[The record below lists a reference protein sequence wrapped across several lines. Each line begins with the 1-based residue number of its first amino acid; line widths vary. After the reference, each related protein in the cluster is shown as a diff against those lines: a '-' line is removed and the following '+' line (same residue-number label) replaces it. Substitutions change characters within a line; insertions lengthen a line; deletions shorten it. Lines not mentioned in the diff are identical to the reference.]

1 MEYDRQ
7 DILDKAAMAYDHAEA
22 TIRAM
27 DSVFQNVTG
36 SDYNAELTL
45 AQFDMILQG
54 VLLSVA
60 MADGVFEPVE
70 QDFIRQFAMHGDL
83 LEYIRNDSNGEV
95 DLTWDAIAGLP
106 EDVTEGLVAVLPRV
120 LDDQCESFIYPL
132 AAVDFTYSQ
141 VGNVITT
148 PGDFLKSIEA
158 DMIRIAGLLA
168 FVDSEDTDEDI
179 FSTTPRMRTSSR
191 LQKSMHLRQ
200 SASETSC
207 GVVTTMAALSPWII
221 WQAESDSSPVPGGK
235 SRIR

>member
-7 DILDKAAMAYDHAEA
+7 EILDKAALAYDHAEA

-27 DSVFQNVTG
+27 DDVFQNVTG
-36 SDYNAELTL
+36 SDYSAELTL

-60 MADGVFEPVE
+60 MADGVFEDVE

-95 DLTWDAIAGLP
+95 GLP
-106 EDVTEGLVAVLPRV
+106 EDITAGLLQVLPRV

-132 AAVDFTYSQ
+132 AAVDFTYSK
-141 VGNVITT
+141 VGNVMTT

-168 FVDSEDTDEDI
+168 FVDSEGTDDEI
-179 FSTTPRMRTSSR
+179 NAAV
-191 LQKSMHLRQ
+191 SMIYELEGKHWRDLLSGR
-200 SASETSC
+200 
-207 GVVTTMAALSPWII
+207 ALG
-221 WQAESDSSPVPGGK
+221 PGQE
-235 SRIR
+235 INP

>member
-7 DILDKAAMAYDHAEA
+7 DILDKAAEAYLHAES
-22 TIRAM
+22 TIKAM
-27 DSVFQNVTG
+27 DGVFQNVTG
-36 SDYNAELTL
+36 SNYDADLTL

-60 MADGVFEPVE
+60 LADGVFEPVE

-95 DLTWDAIAGLP
+95 NLSWDIIANLP
-106 EDVTEGLVAVLPRV
+106 EDVSTGLIQVLPRV

-141 VGNVITT
+141 LGNIVTT

-168 FVDSEDTDEDI
+168 LVDSEGTDDEI
-179 FSTTPRMRTSSR
+179 
-191 LQKSMHLRQ
+191 
-200 SASETSC
+200 C
-207 GVVTTMAALSPWII
+207 AAVEMIYELEGKHWRDLLSGR
-221 WQAESDSSPVPGGK
+221 ALGPGK
-235 SRIR
+235 EEINP

>member
-7 DILDKAAMAYDHAEA
+7 DILDKAAQAYDHAEE

-27 DSVFQNVTG
+27 DKVFQNVTG
-36 SDYNAELTL
+36 SDYDAELTL

-60 MADGVFEPVE
+60 CADGIFDPVE

-83 LEYIRNDSNGEV
+83 LEYIKNDAEFEI
-95 DLTWDAIAGLP
+95 DLTWDLIASLP
-106 EDVTEGLVAVLPRV
+106 EDVTSALIQVLPQV

-141 VGNVITT
+141 VGNVITS
-148 PGDFLKSIEA
+148 PGEFLQSIEA

-168 FVDSEDTDEDI
+168 FVDSEGTDEEINAAVAMIYELEGRHWREILSGRSLGPGTNPGLESGFGTEEGSGGDI
-179 FSTTPRMRTSSR
+179 S
-191 LQKSMHLRQ
+191 L
-200 SASETSC
+200 
-207 GVVTTMAALSPWII
+207 
-221 WQAESDSSPVPGGK
+221 
-235 SRIR
+235 

>member
-7 DILDKAAMAYDHAEA
+7 DILDKAARAYDHAEA

-27 DSVFQNVTG
+27 DGVFRNVTG
-36 SDYNAELTL
+36 SNYDAELTL

-60 MADGVFEPVE
+60 CADGIFDPLE

-83 LEYIRNDSNGEV
+83 LEYINSDSNGEIE
-95 DLTWDAIAGLP
+95 LSWDILAELP
-106 EDVTEGLVAVLPRV
+106 EDINAMLIRVLPQV

-132 AAVDFTYSQ
+132 AAVDFSYSQ
-141 VGNVITT
+141 FGGVITT

-168 FVDSEDTDEDI
+168 FVDSDGTDDEI
-179 FSTTPRMRTSSR
+179 NAAV
-191 LQKSMHLRQ
+191 SMIYELEGKHWRDLLSGR
-200 SASETSC
+200 
-207 GVVTTMAALSPWII
+207 ALGSGY
-221 WQAESDSSPVPGGK
+221 EK
-235 SRIR
+235 T